1 MSSNLRD
8 ELASL
13 RIERFERGKPKAD
26 FGPRE
31 RKSREKVRGE
41 GGWGFLSWIVWLVP
55 LSALAGAGTIAY
67 KQFDALKPKIEV
79 SVAQVQSM
87 TTGEKEKVLSAKGY
101 VKSRQIAMIG
111 AKKVGRIAEIRF
123 EEGQRVKRG
132 DILAVLE
139 HDELDAQL
147 DSRKA
152 TVERTQSEL
161 NEAEAELTEKDAKL
175 KRWSRLYGQKQVS
188 IDEYESTLT
197 TFRKSRARVEALRSA
212 MKLMTSMVRET
223 EETVQDMTILA
234 PFDGT
239 VLTKEAEVGDTI
251 NPGPSSTTG
260 RGSIATLA
268 DLARLDVETD
278 VAESLLG
285 RVRLGQNAEI
295 NVNALSDRRFR
306 GRVRKILPL
315 GDRARETVKVK
326 VQIDDPGD
334 GIFPELVANVNFL
347 PEKSVERSDLGKS
360 YLYVPRN
367 AIVEDPAGAFVWV
380 VVAKSQVEK
389 RAIKFSGDSRDE
401 SARVDSGLKS
411 GDTVVLN
418 PPRSLRD
425 RETVKIAE

>member
-13 RIERFERGKPKAD
+13 RIERFERGKPKSD

-31 RKSREKVRGE
+31 RNSREKVRGE

-55 LSALAGAGTIAY
+55 LGALAGAGTIAY
-67 KQFDALKPKIEV
+67 KQFDALRPKIEV

-111 AKKVGRIAEIRF
+111 SKKVGRIAEIRF

-132 DILAVLE
+132 QVLAVLE

-161 NEAEAELTEKDAKL
+161 NEAEAELTEKEAKL

-197 TFRKSRARVEALRSA
+197 IFRKSKARVEALRSA
-212 MKLMTSMVRET
+212 MKLMTAMVRET

-239 VLTKEAEVGDTI
+239 ILTKEAEVGDTI
-251 NPGPSSTTG
+251 NPGPGSTSG

-278 VAESLLG
+278 VAEALLG

-295 NVNALSDRRFR
+295 TVNALSDRRFR

-326 VQIDDPGD
+326 VEIDNPGD
-334 GIFPELVANVNFL
+334 VVFPELVANVNFL
-347 PEKSVERSDLGKS
+347 PEKSAERNDLGKS
-360 YLYVPRN
+360 YLYIPRN
-367 AIVEDPAGAFVWV
+367 AIVEDPAGSFVWI

-389 RAIKFSGDSRDE
+389 RAIKVSGDSRDE